1 MPAAFGS
8 PGASLPRPA
17 PASVG
22 DPVSDSQVS
31 VTTNTA
37 QAVTSPTLTAT
48 ALGPLGDGG
57 PISRD
62 KMPSKVGVG
71 HGGTPGLTLLVC
83 VN

>member
-1 MPAAFGS
+1 MPAALGS

-37 QAVTSPTLTAT
+37 QAWPHPPSLPQPWGPWGMEDPFPEIRCPPKWGWGMG
-48 ALGPLGDGG
+48 ALQG
-57 PISRD
+57 
-62 KMPSKVGVG
+62 
-71 HGGTPGLTLLVC
+71 
-83 VN
+83 